1 MEKADRKRPIPTGP
15 PRAKTP
21 EGCCVGQKQ
30 NQVRLPLLHVEPG
43 STAQVASARGVRSC
57 GLSRWVGRGLGLGQE
72 ELLARGLPTWGP
84 GRPWLQCGSS
94 GSSPV
99 PRLEHPQLGVVRR
112 RSYEQPP
119 LVLVATG
126 SPRPRHRGRKSPPG
140 RRGNGPGWGDFW
152 AALICRPAPT
162 PSPPPTSTQ
171 VPPTPRMG
179 RFTGS
184 KQLEPHVSL
193 HPA

>member
-1 MEKADRKRPIPTGP
+1 MWGKSKTRCVRRSSTCSLAPQ
-15 PRAKTP
+15 PRRLLP
-21 EGCCVGQKQ
+21 E
-30 NQVRLPLLHVEPG
+30 
-43 STAQVASARGVRSC
+43 AC
-57 GLSRWVGRGLGLGQE
+57 GAAGWAGGWAEAWAWDKE
-72 ELLARGLPTWGP
+72 ELLARGLCTWGP
-84 GRPWLQCGSS
+84 GRPWLQCGSA

-99 PRLEHPQLGVVRR
+99 PRLEHPQLGVVQR
-112 RSYEQPP
+112 RSCEQPP

-140 RRGNGPGWGDFW
+140 RRGNGPGWGHVW

-162 PSPPPTSTQ
+162 PSPPPTSAQ

-179 RFTGS
+179 RFAGS
-184 KQLEPHVSL
+184 KQLEPDVSL